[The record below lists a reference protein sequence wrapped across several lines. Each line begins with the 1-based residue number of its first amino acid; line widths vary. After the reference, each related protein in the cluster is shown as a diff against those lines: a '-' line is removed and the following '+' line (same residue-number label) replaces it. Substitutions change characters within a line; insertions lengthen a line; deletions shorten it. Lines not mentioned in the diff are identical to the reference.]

1 MSTQKIVSCQT
12 AQSNCA
18 NPPDLSVILPV
29 FNEQTV
35 LPDLFSALE
44 SQTGLTL
51 ELVFSDGGSVDAT
64 CSLILDYQKQ
74 SRHRVILVQGP
85 QGRSRQLNLGAR
97 QANGLWLL
105 FLHADSQWGASD
117 LFLRAIEKMEEYRCQ
132 NGDRVAGHFCLQFS
146 GRHKRPRFYR
156 YLAEKSALNL
166 PETFFG
172 DQGLLVTRSFWQHVG
187 GYLESLP
194 VLEDVELA
202 QRISHLG
209 RIALLP
215 LILETSSRRYEQD
228 GIVSRQMFNAI
239 LLLIFA
245 SGKWDL
251 LSCVMGS
258 YGEQHDFTRSVLALA
273 RQLSQLSLSA
283 WWRFWYGCGS
293 ALMRYL
299 WVIPFRIYWFWGHCS
314 KTGRQL
320 VEQWNVIVLTR
331 VDNRFWHTAAA
342 FFLIL
347 LFYLM
352 VILSVPWW
360 VGKVFHHR
368 LSSARGEIDEF
379 DL

>member
-1 MSTQKIVSCQT
+1 MSCQT
-12 AQSNCA
+12 AQPNCA
-18 NPPDLSVILPV
+18 NSPDLSVILPV
-29 FNEQTV
+29 FNEQAV

-44 SQTGLTL
+44 SQVGLTL
-51 ELVFSDGGSVDAT
+51 ELVFSDGGSNDAT

-74 SRHRVILVQGP
+74 SRHRVVLVQGP

-97 QANGLWLL
+97 QANGFWLL

-132 NGDRVAGHFCLQFS
+132 NGDRVAGHFYLQFS

-166 PETFFG
+166 PGTFFG
-172 DQGLLVTRSFWQHVG
+172 DQGLLVTRSFWHHMG
-187 GYLESLP
+187 GYLENLP
-194 VLEDVELA
+194 VLEDVELT

-209 RIALLP
+209 RIELLP
-215 LILETSSRRYEQD
+215 LTLETSSRRYEQD
-228 GIVSRQMFNAI
+228 GIVSRQIFNAI

-245 SGKWDL
+245 SGQWDL

-258 YGEQHDFTRSVLALA
+258 YGEQHGFTRSVLTLA
-273 RQLSQLSLSA
+273 RQLSQLTLSA
-283 WWRFWYGCGS
+283 WLCFWYGCGS
-293 ALMRYL
+293 GLMRYL
-299 WVIPFRIYWFWGHCS
+299 WVIPFRIYWSLGRCS
-314 KTGRQL
+314 NTGRQL

-331 VDNRFWHTAAA
+331 VDNRFWHTVAA

-352 VILSVPWW
+352 VVLSMPWW
-360 VGKVFHHR
+360 AGKVFHHR